1 MCVTKRQSE
10 EEKWPSKRK
19 HVKYAAKMKS
29 RHGVVPSVSFCYIDL
44 LWHIT
49 VSNRF
54 YIRYY

>member
-10 EEKWPSKRK
+10 EEKWPSKPKR
-19 HVKYAAKMKS
+19 VKYAAKMKS
-29 RHGVVPSVSFCYIDL
+29 RHGDVPSVSFCYIDL
-44 LWHIT
+44 LWHIR